1 MLTRTATAARRPL
14 HGFTLI
20 ELLVVISIIALLIGI
35 LLPALGA
42 ARESARQSQCR
53 SNLHQQAIAS
63 EAFSTDN
70 NNLPAGHNLT
80 GAIAVPIYGGNTYN
94 WTAAN
99 SYGGKSGKIAE
110 LGANVVENVTASER
124 PLTEYV
130 LQNNPTLDTGGDDR
144 QEIPVFQCPSEV
156 AGAGGAFDAFF
167 SSPNPDD
174 TAYNVMGTSYGD
186 VSGIALHD
194 PRIGARNPGSI
205 PEITSTRK
213 RLYRHL
219 STTGSAPDIVLY
231 AELMFTYAMTHRS
244 VHSGGP
250 ALGFHGEIGLHN
262 AAFWDGS
269 VKTVR
274 QDRDSL
280 RTQGTFLPGVGV
292 LNPVQ
297 GSDEWSLYANPRPY
311 PLD

>member
-1 MLTRTATAARRPL
+1 MPNHPAKRQARA
-14 HGFTLI
+14 FTLI

-35 LLPALGA
+35 LLPVLGA

-70 NNLPAGHNLT
+70 NDLPAGHNLT
-80 GAIAVPIYGGNTYN
+80 GSIAHSVYGGGTYN

-99 SYGGKSGKIAE
+99 SFGGKSGKIAE
-110 LGANVVENVTASER
+110 LGANVVENVSASER

-130 LQNNPTLDTGGDDR
+130 LQANPTLDTGGDDR
-144 QEIPVFQCPSEV
+144 MEIPLFQCPSEI
-156 AGAGGAFDAFF
+156 AGAGGQFDAFF
-167 SSPNPDD
+167 SAPNPDD

-186 VSGIALHD
+186 VTGIALHD
-194 PRIGARNPGSI
+194 PRLGVRSPNSI
-205 PEITSTRK
+205 AQITDTRK

-219 STTGSAPDIVLY
+219 SGSGSASDIVLY
-231 AELMFTYAMTHRS
+231 AEIMFTYAMTHRTA
-244 VHSGGP
+244 HGGGP
-250 ALGFHGEIGLHN
+250 ALGFHGEEGLHN
-262 AAFWDGS
+262 VAFWDGS
-269 VKTVR
+269 VSTVT

-280 RTQGTFLPGVGV
+280 RTQGTFVPGVGV
-292 LNPVQ
+292 VNPVQ
-297 GSDEWSLYANPRPY
+297 GNEEWSLYANPRPY